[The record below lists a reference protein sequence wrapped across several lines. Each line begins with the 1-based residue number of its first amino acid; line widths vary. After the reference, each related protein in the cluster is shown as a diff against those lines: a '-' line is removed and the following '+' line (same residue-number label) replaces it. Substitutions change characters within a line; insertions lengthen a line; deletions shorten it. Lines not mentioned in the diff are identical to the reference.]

1 MKKLKS
7 AFPVL
12 FVAVLLTAFGG
23 GRFAVAQDG
32 FALEIDVI
40 PISGQVQLVAPDGT
54 EELVQLNGQL
64 TLHVFFEGPND
75 GDAFDDDGDGQ
86 GEVQTE
92 IVSMNLRGTSPLL
105 GTVLV
110 QVNPD
115 MPSLGAIEEQINNT
129 PGVLDLSPFI
139 PFQSN

>member
-32 FALEIDVI
+32 QDEFAIEIDVI

-75 GDAFDDDGDGQ
+75 GDAFDDDVDGQ
-86 GEVQTE
+86 GEVQT
-92 IVSMNLRGTSPLL
+92 
-105 GTVLV
+105 
-110 QVNPD
+110 
-115 MPSLGAIEEQINNT
+115 
-129 PGVLDLSPFI
+129 
-139 PFQSN
+139 